1 MKKGVC
7 MKIFKFFVLT
17 SVLGLFL
24 GTSQLM
30 SAPYGMAGC
39 GLGSLIIKDNN
50 FLQIFAATTNGT
62 FANQT
67 FGITT
72 GTSNCTPGSKAYQEK
87 QQEIFVTVNFES
99 LEAEM
104 ASGNGEKVFA
114 LSQMLGCDI
123 NTFSKI
129 SRENYKE
136 FFSKNTTPSELLL
149 KIKAHTSKSCVKD
162 I

>member
-1 MKKGVC
+1 MKNLKL
-7 MKIFKFFVLT
+7 FVLT
-17 SVLGLFL
+17 IIFGSFL
-24 GTSQLM
+24 GTVQLM

-39 GLGSLIIKDNN
+39 GLGSLIIRDNN

-62 FANQT
+62 SGSQT

-99 LEAEM
+99 LETEM

-114 LSQMLGCDI
+114 LSQMLGCDM

-129 SRENYKE
+129 SREYYKE
-136 FFSKNTTPSELLL
+136 FFTKNTTPSELLL

-162 I
+162 L

>member
-1 MKKGVC
+1 MIAVGHVY
-7 MKIFKFFVLT
+7 
-17 SVLGLFL
+17 
-24 GTSQLM
+24 

-39 GLGSLIIKDNN
+39 GLGSLIIKQNN

-62 FANQT
+62 SGNQT

-72 GTSNCTPGSKAYQEK
+72 GTSNCTPDSKAYQEK

-99 LEAEM
+99 LENEL
-104 ASGNGEKVFA
+104 ASGTGEKVFA
-114 LSQMLGCDI
+114 LAQMLNCDV

-129 SRENYKE
+129 ARENYKDL
-136 FFSKNTTPSELLL
+136 FTKNTTPSELLS
-149 KIKAHTSKSCVKD
+149 KIKSYTSKSCVKE